1 MGHIYGGKKK
11 CESFE
16 PFGKRIFRIIVNI
29 SPWTRKEKQHSHSKI
44 TLRASFDFLW
54 EIFSYKESWSR
65 GVISQGDGAESE
77 APSNSA
83 PKA

>member
-44 TLRASFDFLW
+44 TLRASFDFFVGNLLLQG
-54 EIFSYKESWSR
+54 ELESWSHLTR
-65 GVISQGDGAESE
+65 GWG
-77 APSNSA
+77 
-83 PKA
+83 